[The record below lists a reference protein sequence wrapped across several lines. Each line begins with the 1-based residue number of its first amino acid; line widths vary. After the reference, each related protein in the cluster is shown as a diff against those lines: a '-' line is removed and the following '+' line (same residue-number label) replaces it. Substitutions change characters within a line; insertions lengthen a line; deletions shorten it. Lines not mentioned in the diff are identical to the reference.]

1 MKKLLLLTVLILAG
15 CSTPVPIKPKFPAV
29 PKTLTE
35 ACTTLKKI
43 KGDPVSIVDLHKVVV
58 ENYTLYY
65 ECAVKV
71 EGWNEWYTTQKK
83 IYEEVK

>member
-1 MKKLLLLTVLILAG
+1 MKKLLLLTILILAG
-15 CSTPVPIKPKFPAV
+15 CSTPVPIKPKFPSV
-29 PKTLTE
+29 PKSLSET
-35 ACTTLKKI
+35 CPHLKKI
-43 KGDPVSIVDLHKVVV
+43 EGDPVSIVDLHKVVV

-71 EGWNEWYTTQKK
+71 EGWNEWYTKQKK

>member
-1 MKKLLLLTVLILAG
+1 MKKLLLLTILILAG

-29 PKTLTE
+29 PKPLTE

-43 KGDPVSIVDLHKVVV
+43 EGDPVSIVDLHKVVV